1 MKVNAAVLALLLS
14 SDGVDAKGKC
24 PFGYGE
30 TDTNETEPERMEESP
45 EHPKVESTVSY
56 TYLEEIFPC
65 TSGTA
70 VTTTPAGKKDGLYKL
85 IANKVIAQYDA
96 ITTAYGDNENLRGSF
111 AGCVV
116 RAAGHDFMD
125 FRINADGTTKG
136 GSDGCINFHDEDN
149 VGLGECLKTANMPAV
164 YAEYCQKVSLA
175 DFLVIMGEAAMGR
188 TTTDYNTADPYATG
202 TYLATLKNKF
212 KFGRTSAATCSW
224 NVGFMPNPEDGCTG
238 LETIFVNHIYKAHA
252 SPWRMTAAVSG
263 SHTLGSAKIENS
275 GYLGFWSSSERQGQ
289 FTNDYYVSLLLK
301 GWGTELAVDGNAA
314 KNQWQNIDN
323 FNKVAQ
329 NHK

>member
-1 MKVNAAVLALLLS
+1 MKVNTAVLALLLS

-24 PFGYGE
+24 PFGYGD
-30 TDTNETEPERMEESP
+30 TSTNETEPERMEESP

-96 ITTAYGDNENLRGSF
+96 ITTAYGDNENLWGAF

-202 TYLATLKNKF
+202 TYLATL
-212 KFGRTSAATCSW
+212 
-224 NVGFMPNPEDGCTG
+224 
-238 LETIFVNHIYKAHA
+238 
-252 SPWRMTAAVSG
+252 
-263 SHTLGSAKIENS
+263 
-275 GYLGFWSSSERQGQ
+275 
-289 FTNDYYVSLLLK
+289 
-301 GWGTELAVDGNAA
+301 
-314 KNQWQNIDN
+314 
-323 FNKVAQ
+323 
-329 NHK
+329 